1 MMTDFE
7 LRKLAHYIVVEQA
20 SNEQWLTAFAKA
32 QAKIKNSEKRLISA
46 KKAANML
53 GISVHQLRRIKDDE
67 DGKPQFSYIKG
78 HAQSSPLK
86 FDASRLIGEYN
97 MFLAKKMKNL
107 DEK

>member
-1 MMTDFE
+1 MMTDLE

-32 QAKIKNSEKRLISA
+32 QAKIKKSEKRLISA

-53 GISVHQLRRIKDDE
+53 GISVWQLYRIKDDE
-67 DGKPQFSYIKG
+67 DGVPQFSYTKG
-78 HAQSSPLK
+78 SAKSSPLK

>member
-67 DGKPQFSYIKG
+67 DGKPQFSYTKG
-78 HAQSSPLK
+78 SAKSSPIK
-86 FDASRLIGEYN
+86 FDVSRLIEEYN